1 MYNNLF
7 YGYLP
12 ESLQMQ
18 AVIETCRRGWEY
30 LTFLISRLI
39 KLLLKISKRK
49 MKKIQS
55 GLQGDVAMVSDD
67 FLYQQLE
74 KALEI
79 TG

>member
-1 MYNNLF
+1 
-7 YGYLP
+7 
-12 ESLQMQ
+12 
-18 AVIETCRRGWEY
+18 
-30 LTFLISRLI
+30 
-39 KLLLKISKRK
+39 

-79 TG
+79 TGWIFKGTI